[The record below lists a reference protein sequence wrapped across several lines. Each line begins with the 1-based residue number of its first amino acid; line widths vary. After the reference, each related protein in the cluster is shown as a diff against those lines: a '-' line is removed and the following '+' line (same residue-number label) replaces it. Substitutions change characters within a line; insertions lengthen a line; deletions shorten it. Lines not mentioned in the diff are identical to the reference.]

1 MGITEQQLIQI
12 LPKSRSVAAAFVGP
26 LNAAMQRYA
35 IDQNPGR
42 MAAFIG
48 QCGHE
53 SGQLTVLVENLNY
66 SAQGLANTWPSR
78 YAVAPAASPRTPNEL
93 AIKLARR
100 PEAIA
105 NNAYAN
111 RNGNGPESSGDGW
124 KYRGRGLVQVTGRS
138 NYVTAGAALALD
150 LVQHPELLELPW
162 NACMSAAHFWSL
174 NGLNDL
180 ADAGNTVAITRK
192 INGGTKGL
200 EERQVM
206 TARGL
211 AVLA

>member
-1 MGITEQQLIQI
+1 MPITEQQLVAI
-12 LPKSRSVAAAFVGP
+12 LPRSQRVAAAFVGP

-35 IDQNPGR
+35 IEREPQR
-42 MAAFIG
+42 IAAYIA

-53 SGQLTVLVENLNY
+53 SGELTRLVENLNY

-78 YAVAPAASPRTPNEL
+78 YAVDPRARELKPNEL
-93 AIKLARR
+93 AARLARR

-124 KYRGRGLVQVTGRS
+124 KYRGRGLLQVTGRA
-138 NYVTAGAALALD
+138 NYVNAGAALALD

-162 NACMSAAHFWSL
+162 NACMSAAHFWSA

-200 EERQVM
+200 DERLAL
-206 TARGL
+206 TARAL
-211 AVLA
+211 AVLS

>member
-12 LPKSRSVAAAFVGP
+12 LPKSRSVAATFVGP

-35 IDQNPGR
+35 IDQNPER

-53 SGQLTVLVENLNY
+53 SGQFTVLVENLNY

-93 AIKLARR
+93 ATKLARR

-105 NNAYAN
+105 NNTYAN

-124 KYRGRGLVQVTGRS
+124 KYRGRGLVQVTGRA

-150 LVQHPELLELPW
+150 LVQYPELLELPW
-162 NACMSAAHFWSL
+162 NACMSAAHFWSV
-174 NGLNDL
+174 NGLNAL
-180 ADAGNTVAITRK
+180 ADAGNTVAITKK

-200 EERQVM
+200 EERQAL

>member
-1 MGITEQQLIQI
+1 MPITEQQLIQI
-12 LPKSRSVAAAFVGP
+12 LPKSRKVAAAFVGP
-26 LNAAMQRYA
+26 LNAAMNRYA
-35 IDQNPGR
+35 IDRSLKR

-53 SGQLTVLVENLNY
+53 SGQFTVLVENLNY
-66 SAQGLANTWPSR
+66 GAEGLAITWPSR
-78 YAVAPAASPRTPNEL
+78 YAIYPKNGVPYPNEL
-93 AIKLARR
+93 AIRLARR

-111 RNGNGPESSGDGW
+111 RNGNGSEASGDGW
-124 KYRGRGLVQVTGRS
+124 KYRGRGLVQVTGRA
-138 NYVTAGAALALD
+138 NYATAGAALALD
-150 LVQHPELLELPW
+150 LIQHPELLELPW
-162 NACMSAAHFWSL
+162 NACMSAAHFWSV

-180 ADAGNTVAITRK
+180 ADAGNTLAITRK

-200 EERQVM
+200 DERLAF
-206 TARGL
+206 TSRGL

>member
-1 MGITEQQLIQI
+1 MGITEQQLVQI
-12 LPKSRSVAAAFVGP
+12 LPNSRKVAAVFVP
-26 LNAAMQRYA
+26 ALNAAMNRYG
-35 IDQNPGR
+35 IDQNARR
-42 MAAFIG
+42 MAEFIA

-53 SGQLTVLVENLNY
+53 SAQLTVLVENLNY

-93 AIKLARR
+93 AVKLARR

-111 RNGNGPESSGDGW
+111 RNGNGPEATGDGW
-124 KYRGRGLVQVTGRS
+124 KYRGRGLLQVTGRA
-138 NYVTAGAALALD
+138 NYVAAGAALALD
-150 LVQHPELLELPW
+150 LAQRPELLELPW
-162 NACMSAAHFWSL
+162 NACMSAAHFWSK

-180 ADAGNTVAITRK
+180 ADDGNTLAITKR

-200 EERQVM
+200 DERQALA
-206 TARGL
+206 ARGRV
-211 AVLA
+211 VLA

>member
-1 MGITEQQLIQI
+1 MPITEQQLVAI
-12 LPKSRSVAAAFVGP
+12 LPRSRSVAAAFVGP

-35 IDQNPGR
+35 IDQNPKR
-42 MAAFIG
+42 IAAFIA

-53 SGQLTVLVENLNY
+53 SAQLTVLVENLNY
-66 SAQGLANTWPSR
+66 SAQALANTWPSR

-93 AIKLARR
+93 ATKLARR

-124 KYRGRGLVQVTGRS
+124 KYRGRGLLQVTGRA
-138 NYVTAGAALALD
+138 NYVAAGAALALD
-150 LVQHPELLELPW
+150 LAQHPELLELPW
-162 NACMSAAHFWSL
+162 NACMSAAHFWSV
-174 NGLNDL
+174 NGLNAL
-180 ADAGNTVAITRK
+180 ADAGNTLAITRK
-192 INGGTKGL
+192 INGGSNGL
-200 EERQVM
+200 DERM
-206 TARGL
+206 SLTARGL

>member
-1 MGITEQQLIQI
+1 MPITEQQLVQI
-12 LPKSRSVAAAFVGP
+12 LPNSRKVAAVFVST
-26 LNAAMQRYA
+26 LNAAMNRYG
-35 IDQNPGR
+35 IDQNARR
-42 MAAFIG
+42 MAEFIA

-53 SGQLTVLVENLNY
+53 SAQFTVLVENLNY

-78 YAVAPAASPRTPNEL
+78 YAVAPAASPRSPNEL
-93 AIKLARR
+93 AAKLARR

-111 RNGNGPESSGDGW
+111 RNGNGSEASGDGW
-124 KYRGRGLVQVTGRS
+124 KYRGRGLVQVTGRA
-138 NYVTAGAALALD
+138 NYVAAGVALALD
-150 LVQHPELLELPW
+150 LVSHPELLELPW
-162 NACMSAAHFWSL
+162 NACMSAAHFWSV

-180 ADAGNTVAITRK
+180 ADAGNTLAITKK

-200 EERQVM
+200 DERL
-206 TARGL
+206 AFAAHGR